1 MLMRILFSKRYKH
14 EEGWFAEGKAATM
27 AEDYR
32 RTGETEASAGKAVS
46 EVREDIVFAE
56 GKLGKWITFEM

>member
-46 EVREDIVFAE
+46 EVRGYCQKYSGAAA
-56 GKLGKWITFEM
+56 GR